1 MKLTG
6 LNNAGA
12 TSLFTKLSRVM
23 KIATFFLLA
32 GSMYV
37 SAKGF
42 SQTVTISV
50 RNAPLVKVFKAI
62 ERQAGYG
69 VFYDPRFF
77 KDTKPVSI
85 EVKDASVEKVL
96 QEALKDQ
103 PFEYSIENKT
113 IIISRKRQPP
123 PSSPHLADTTVNLSG
138 RVTDSSGNIMP
149 GATIIVKGTKKGA
162 ITNDQGHFSISDV
175 DKDAVLLINFVGYS
189 PQEIP
194 LAGRS
199 SINIQL
205 ATNLQSLTDVVVVG
219 YGTQKKEN
227 LTGAIASVSAKELES
242 RPLVNLAQGL
252 QGLVPNL
259 NVNLNN
265 GKPGTAANFN
275 VRGITSINSGTN
287 NSNLGGPLVMVDGVQ
302 MDPNLINPGDVES
315 VTVLK
320 DAASAAI
327 YGSRGAYGVIL
338 ITTKSGKKLLH
349 HHPSHTF
356 A

>member
-6 LNNAGA
+6 LNNAGEP
-12 TSLFTKLSRVM
+12 SLFTKLSRVM
-23 KIATFFLLA
+23 KIATFSLLA

-42 SQTVTISV
+42 SQAVPITA

-113 IIISRKRQPP
+113 VIISRKRQDPP
-123 PSSPHLADTTVNLSG
+123 PLSPPLADTTVDLSG
-138 RVTDSSGNIMP
+138 QVTDSLGNILP

-175 DKDAVLLINFVGYS
+175 NKNAVLVINFVGYR

-219 YGTQKKEN
+219 YSTQKKEN
-227 LTGAIASVSAKELES
+227 LTAAIATVSAKELES
-242 RPLVNLAQGL
+242 RPLV
-252 QGLVPNL
+252 
-259 NVNLNN
+259 
-265 GKPGTAANFN
+265 
-275 VRGITSINSGTN
+275 
-287 NSNLGGPLVMVDGVQ
+287 
-302 MDPNLINPGDVES
+302 
-315 VTVLK
+315 
-320 DAASAAI
+320 
-327 YGSRGAYGVIL
+327 
-338 ITTKSGKKLLH
+338 
-349 HHPSHTF
+349 
-356 A
+356 